1 MRSTLLA
8 AGFILTMATAAQA
21 QPGFSIASRGQP
33 MAGSSAACESARLSA
48 WFERQRQLTDGDVDP
63 RKAIPAPRECTA
75 MDARHARGDAMEKG
89 TAEATAQRESPAF
102 AATGEGAR
110 AY

>member
-21 QPGFSIASRGQP
+21 QPGFSVSPRGQP

-63 RKAIPAPRECTA
+63 SKGIAVPRECTA
-75 MDARHARGDAMEKG
+75 MNAGQARGDAMDKG
-89 TAEATAQRESPAF
+89 TAEATAQRESPAL
-102 AATGEGAR
+102 AATREGAR